1 MLILMLPSVTPD
13 IIADCTYVTYLPY
26 CVTAFLGSWITLQ
39 ISSYL
44 VSSKILVNTL
54 ILIGQK
60 TMPIM
65 LFHFVAFMIVDLVL
79 EYRLI
84 EVDYDIFVIIAKFN
98 MGIIIPIIIDIVYVF
113 VKIKLK
119 LIIR

>member
-1 MLILMLPSVTPD
+1 
-13 IIADCTYVTYLPY
+13 
-26 CVTAFLGSWITLQ
+26 
-39 ISSYL
+39 
-44 VSSKILVNTL
+44 
-54 ILIGQK
+54 
-60 TMPIM
+60 M

-113 VKIKLK
+113 IKSKLK
-119 LIIR
+119 LIEGLLLSQHKDLKI